1 MWRLTYD
8 AAKACGVIF
17 QRLPKHILITMKSC
31 PSCGKDESAFDEPF
45 VGAFCPDCFASKK
58 SLFEIKL
65 PLELEYC
72 QKCGKARFTGIWEY
86 PNAERLALYLTGK
99 VRSEYP
105 FTVKALGLT
114 SPENNMLQI
123 EVEISLEL
131 PQGSAVKKR
140 TTRTVALL
148 PTQCVS
154 CSQRSGGYFEA
165 IIQLRGDEAKIARKT
180 ALIKAMVG
188 NESFVAKVEELKEG
202 TDIYVG
208 SFKTATDVLSKLKLE
223 YTQANKLAG
232 KKRGKNLYRRTYCVR
247 L

>member
-1 MWRLTYD
+1 
-8 AAKACGVIF
+8 
-17 QRLPKHILITMKSC
+17 MKSC
-31 PSCGKDESAFDEPF
+31 PNCGKDESAFDEPF
-45 VGAFCPDCFASKK
+45 IGAFCPDCFSSKK
-58 SLFEIKL
+58 ILFEVKQ
-65 PLELEYC
+65 PLELEFC
-72 QKCGKARFTGIWEY
+72 QKCGKARFTGVWEY
-86 PNAERLALYLTGK
+86 PNSERLAMYLTGK
-99 VRSEYP
+99 IRSEYQ
-105 FTVKALGLT
+105 FTVKPLGLT
-114 SPENNMLQI
+114 TPENNMLQI

-131 PQGSAVKKR
+131 PQGSTAVKK
-140 TTRTVALL
+140 TTRTVTLL

-165 IIQLRGDEAKIARKT
+165 IIQLRGDAAKIARRT

-208 SFKTATDVLSKLKLE
+208 NFRTATDVLSKLKLT

-232 KKRGKNLYRRTYCVR
+232 KKRGKDLYRRSYCVR

>member
-1 MWRLTYD
+1 M
-8 AAKACGVIF
+8 
-17 QRLPKHILITMKSC
+17 PKHFLIKMKSC
-31 PSCGKDESAFDEPF
+31 PNCGKDESAFDEPF

-58 SLFEIKL
+58 SLFEVKQ

-72 QKCGKARFTGIWEY
+72 QKCEKARFTGVWER
-86 PNAERLALYLTGK
+86 PNAERLAMYITGK
-99 VRSEYP
+99 IRSEYP
-105 FTVKALGLT
+105 FTVKAGELK

-123 EVEISLEL
+123 EIEILLDL
-131 PQGSAVKKR
+131 PQGSTAKKK
-140 TTRTVALL
+140 TTRTVTLL

-165 IIQLRGDEAKIARKT
+165 IIQLRGDPAKIARKT

-208 SFKTATDVLSKLKLE
+208 SHKTATDVLSRLKLA

-232 KKRGKNLYRRTYCVR
+232 KKRGKNLYRRSYCVR

>member
-1 MWRLTYD
+1 
-8 AAKACGVIF
+8 
-17 QRLPKHILITMKSC
+17 MKSC
-31 PSCGKDESAFDEPF
+31 PQCGKDESQFDEPF
-45 VGAFCPDCFASKK
+45 VGAFCADCFAIKN
-58 SLFEIKL
+58 SLFQVKQ

-72 QKCGKARFTGIWEY
+72 PKCGKARFTGVWER
-86 PNAERLALYLTGK
+86 PNAERLAMYLTGK

-105 FTVKALGLT
+105 FTVKPVGLT

-131 PQGSAVKKR
+131 PQGTTARKK
-140 TTRTVALL
+140 TTRTVTLQ
-148 PTQCVS
+148 PSQCTS

-165 IIQLRGDEAKIARKT
+165 IIQLRGDPAKIARKT

-208 SFKTATDVLSKLKLE
+208 SFKVATNVLSKLKLA

-232 KKRGKNLYRRTYCVR
+232 KKKGKNLYRRSYCVR